1 MKVILFLLI
10 LFFLMNLKMKMF
22 RKDKPLDTDILIA
35 PGGYKGIYMMG
46 ICHYLKNHF
55 PTMSKSITGFSCG
68 SFISLFMRLDPS
80 LNDKYLRCMFALDCK
95 PLTKSL
101 SMTQLL
107 DDCIT
112 TLQNHFEY
120 TDFDMRQ
127 TQVAVTTSKGLELF
141 KEFDS
146 FHDAL
151 LCCKSSSF
159 IPFITQ
165 PGVFLFYKNK
175 LTLDGG
181 VHYKRIKRQIKKDT
195 LLISSSMFGRY
206 EESFVSGLKPPKC
219 SYYQLYLYG
228 YRDAQKN
235 HAFFKPYFY
244 T

>member
-1 MKVILFLLI
+1 MKI
-10 LFFLMNLKMKMF
+10 KRF
-22 RKDKPLDTDILIA
+22 RKVKQLDTDILIA

-55 PTMSKSITGFSCG
+55 PTRSKSITGFSCG

-80 LNDKYLRCMFALDCK
+80 LNDKYLRCMFALDHT
-95 PLTKSL
+95 PL

-107 DDCIT
+107 DNSVAK
-112 TLQNHFEY
+112 LQEQFEY

-127 TQVAVTTSKGLELF
+127 TQVGVTTSKGLELF
-141 KEFDS
+141 KEFSS

-151 LCCKSSSF
+151 SCCKSSSF

-165 PGVFLFYKNK
+165 PGVFLFYKNQ

-181 VHYKRIKRQIKKDT
+181 VHFKRVKKHRKKET

-206 EESFVSGLKPPKC
+206 GESFVSGLKRPKC

-228 YRDAQKN
+228 YRDAQKH
-235 HAFFKPYFY
+235 HAFFEPYFQI
-244 T
+244 